1 MNEQQ
6 KMWTDCLNDI
16 KELLN
21 DQVKYDTFYS
31 SASLLEFK
39 NGLAKLV
46 VEMQLQKMVLNTDK
60 EMLKEAISHR
70 FNMRCDEIEIILKDE
85 LDNPDNAPEHLVEI
99 KSNLKEEF
107 TFEQFVV
114 GTSNKLAQAASLAV
128 AINPGESFNPQIGRA
143 HV

>member
-46 VEMQLQKMVLNTDK
+46 VEMQLQKMVLSTDK

-85 LDNPDNAPEHLVEI
+85 LDNPDNAPEHLVEF
-99 KSNLKEEF
+99 KSNLK
-107 TFEQFVV
+107 
-114 GTSNKLAQAASLAV
+114 
-128 AINPGESFNPQIGRA
+128 
-143 HV
+143 

>member
-128 AINPGESFNPQIGRA
+128 AINPSESFNPLFIYGN
-143 HV
+143 